1 MRIGIEING
10 VLRDTIGK
18 ITQVYQKNLIDITDE
33 DRFEKTYEL
42 DISGNT
48 EEISE
53 IVPFEYKINLP
64 VDSLEISN
72 HFIFQNKEEEYSFL
86 FEDYVM
92 EIFGH
97 SPSSE
102 YTTFNDLND
111 VYVNLRDKHDF
122 IVVSDEIGKSK
133 PASLFF
139 LSKFG
144 CQLEK
149 VVFYSNYTINS
160 MWNEIDILLTSN
172 PSLLLEHPSDKL
184 VIKFETEYNKKIE
197 SIHTITTMKEFEEKL
212 KEIIPC

>member
-160 MWNEIDILLTSN
+160 MWSEIDILLTSN